1 MADLPI
7 NIEDL
12 LRQRTVESE
21 RIEYKAGW
29 NPAAIMRTLCAF
41 ANDFENL
48 GGGYVVIGQDCDEH
62 GQPIF
67 PPVGLQDNRLDAIQ
81 QQLLGFCSQIQP
93 RYCPILS
100 VEEFEGRKL
109 IVLWA
114 PGGQNRPYKAS
125 RDVTARHKEYHYFIR
140 RYSSTVQVDE
150 NSEDQ
155 RELLS
160 LTATIPF
167 DDRQCQTASPADLKL
182 PLIKEYLKEVGSNL
196 ADAGNLSLLELCRRM
211 NIVDGGDEFVKPR
224 NVGLLFFSDEPT
236 KFLPGTQIDV
246 VIFPKGPGG
255 GELIE
260 KSFRGPIHQQ
270 VRSALR
276 YIQNEVIREKVVKQR
291 DRAEAVRLFNYPF
304 PAIEEA
310 LVNAVYHRSY
320 QQREPVEVRVSPDRI
335 EIVSYPGPDASIRI
349 DALNGERIVARR
361 YRNRRIGD
369 FLKEL
374 DLTEGRCTGIPTMR
388 AAMVENGSPPP
399 RFATDESR
407 TYFFAELLVHPDMP
421 GIGRAHDE
429 AHVEAHDEAHD
440 EASEELNQTEL
451 TILGFLENTPQNR
464 PAIARQLGLTGR
476 SGHLYKAIFHLRE
489 IGCIELTLPDKP
501 QSRNQKYRITEKGR
515 TAIAK

>member
-1 MADLPI
+1 MPDLPI

-12 LRQRTVESE
+12 LRQRTVEGE

-29 NPAAIMRTLCAF
+29 NPTAIMRTLCAF

-48 GGGYVVIGQDCDEH
+48 GGGYLIIGQDCDEN
-62 GQPIF
+62 GQPVF
-67 PPVGLQDNRLDAIQ
+67 PPVGLNDNQLDPIQ
-81 QQLLGFCSQIQP
+81 QQLLAFCNQIQP
-93 RYCPILS
+93 PYFPILS
-100 VEEFEGRKL
+100 VEEYEGRKL

-114 PGGQNRPYKAS
+114 PGGQNRPYKAP
-125 RDVTARHKEYHYFIR
+125 RDVKAKNKEYHYFIR
-140 RYSSTVQVDE
+140 RYSSTVQVVE

-167 DDRQCQTASPADLKL
+167 DDRQCPTARVDDLKL

-196 ADAGNLSLLELCRRM
+196 ADAGNLSLLELCRQM
-211 NIVDGGDEFVKPR
+211 NIVDGGDEFVTPR
-224 NVGLLFFSDEPT
+224 NVGLLFFNDEPT
-236 KFLPGTQIDV
+236 KFLSGSQIDV

-260 KSFRGPIHQQ
+260 KSFRGPIHEQ

-276 YIQNEVIREKVVKQR
+276 YIQNEVIRERVIKQR
-291 DRAEAVRLFNYPF
+291 DRAEAIRLFNYPF

-320 QQREPVEVRVSPDRI
+320 EQQEPVEVRISPDRI

-349 DALNGERIVARR
+349 EALNGERIVARR

-374 DLTEGRCTGIPTMR
+374 DLTEGRCTGIPTIR
-388 AAMVENGSPPP
+388 AAMAENGSPPP
-399 RFATDESR
+399 RFATDETR
-407 TYFFAELLVHPDMP
+407 TYFFAELLVHPDLP
-421 GIGRAHDE
+421 GIGTAKDE
-429 AHVEAHDEAHD
+429 THVEAYV
-440 EASEELNQTEL
+440 EL
-451 TILGFLENTPQNR
+451 TEDESALLDF
-464 PAIARQLGLTGR
+464 IAVEPKSRAEIAAQLGVSPRGR
-476 SGHLYKAIFHLRE
+476 AVNRVLGGLLSGALVEMTI
-489 IGCIELTLPDKP
+489 PDKP
-501 QSRNQKYRITEKGR
+501 SSRNQKYRATDTGKKHG
-515 TAIAK
+515 KML

>member
-1 MADLPI
+1 MADLPV

-12 LRQRTVESE
+12 LRQRTVEGE

-29 NPAAIMRTLCAF
+29 NPAAIIRTLCAF

-48 GGGYVVIGQDCDEH
+48 GGGYVIIGQDCDDK

-67 PPVGLQDNRLDAIQ
+67 PPAGLNDNQLDPIQ
-81 QQLLGFCSQIQP
+81 RDLLGYCNQIQP
-93 RYCPILS
+93 PYFPILS
-100 VEEFEGRKL
+100 VEEYEGRKL

-114 PGGQNRPYKAS
+114 PGGQNRPYKAP
-125 RDVTARHKEYHYFIR
+125 RDVTANRKEYHYFIR
-140 RYSSTVQVDE
+140 RFSSTVQVAE

-167 DDRQCQTASPADLKL
+167 DDRQCQTARLEDLKL
-182 PLIKEYLKEVGSNL
+182 PLIREYLREVGSNL
-196 ADAGNLSLLELCRRM
+196 ADAGDLSLLEVCRQM

-224 NVGLLFFSDEPT
+224 NVGILFFSEQPT
-236 KFLPGTQIDV
+236 KYLPGSQIDV

-260 KSFRGPIHQQ
+260 KSFRGPIHEQ

-291 DRAEAVRLFNYPF
+291 DRAEAIRLFNYPF

-320 QQREPVEVRVSPDRI
+320 EQREPVEVRVNPDRI

-349 DALNGERIVARR
+349 EALNGERIVARR

-388 AAMVENGSPPP
+388 AAMAENGSPPP
-399 RFATDESR
+399 RFATDEGR
-407 TYFFAELLVHPDMP
+407 TYFFAELLVHPELP
-421 GIGRAHDE
+421 GIGRGQDE
-429 AHVEAHDEAHD
+429 VEDVVNVHTSLEK
-440 EASEELNQTEL
+440 S
-451 TILGFLENTPQNR
+451 ILGLVAVESKSKPE
-464 PAIARQLGLTGR
+464 IAEVLQMSKA
-476 SGHLYKAIFHLRE
+476 SGSLIRALSSLRE
-489 IGCIELTLPDKP
+489 GGWIDLTLPDKP
-501 QSRNQKYRITEKGR
+501 KSRNQRYKITRKGMEL
-515 TAIAK
+515 TGGK